1 MQIWKIYQLDVIA
14 IPTNRPMQRMET
26 PDTIYCTE
34 EEKFEAI
41 ADDIVS
47 FSEREEIIGLSE
59 IQELQQRFLKDD
71 A

>member
-1 MQIWKIYQLDVIA
+1 MTEASEFWKIYQLDVIA

-41 ADDIVS
+41 ADDI
-47 FSEREEIIGLSE
+47 ERTSKWDVLVTKSG
-59 IQELQQRFLKDD
+59 QELWGHHLQ
-71 A
+71 